1 MTIDKTR
8 QDAKANRNEHTK
20 RDAKA
25 DPIVGKSKT
34 EEIAGKLTG
43 TGRGNHDER
52 QPGAEKSKYVGAD
65 AVGGVREGTGKMKKG
80 GERDDAG
87 GGEHDDDDDAITLD
101 GQGGQGSEKA
111 PKGRDA

>member
-43 TGRGNHDER
+43 TDGRGSHDER
-52 QPGAEKSKYVGAD
+52 QPGAGKSKYVGAD

-80 GERDDAG
+80 GERDDD
-87 GGEHDDDDDAITLD
+87 DDDDDAITLD
-101 GQGGQGSEKA
+101 GQDSPGSEKA

>member
-34 EEIAGKLTG
+34 EEIAGKLSG

-80 GERDDAG
+80 GEHD
-87 GGEHDDDDDAITLD
+87 ESDDDDEAITLD
-101 GQGGQGSEKA
+101 GQDSPGSEKA

>member
-1 MTIDKTR
+1 MTIEKTKR
-8 QDAKANRNEHTK
+8 DAKANPNEHTK

-43 TGRGNHDER
+43 TDGRGNHDER
-52 QPGAEKSKYVGAD
+52 RPGAGKSKYVGAD
-65 AVGGVREGTGKMKKG
+65 AVGGVREGTGKMKG
-80 GERDDAG
+80 GKRDDAG
-87 GGEHDDDDDAITLD
+87 NGDDDDAITLD
-101 GQGGQGSEKA
+101 GQDDQGSEKA